1 LVSHPK
7 GLFYFILKIKIMN
20 TPDINTIAFQYLLRT
35 ESQHDNNNDAVEQTI
50 IEFNQDQY
58 FEAQNSLLLQL
69 YNLEEEDLYI

>member
-1 LVSHPK
+1 
-7 GLFYFILKIKIMN
+7 MN

-35 ESQHDNNNDAVEQTI
+35 ESQHDNNDAEEQTI

>member
-1 LVSHPK
+1 
-7 GLFYFILKIKIMN
+7 MN

-35 ESQHDNNNDAVEQTI
+35 ESQQNHDVEEHTI

-69 YNLEEEDLYI
+69 YNLEEEDLYV

>member
-1 LVSHPK
+1 
-7 GLFYFILKIKIMN
+7 MN

-35 ESQHDNNNDAVEQTI
+35 ESQHDNNDAEEQTI

-58 FEAQNSLLLQL
+58 FEGQNSLLLQL